1 MSTNLS
7 EMAIRSREEAGMI
20 EDSLAKKA
28 QKQLHK
34 AAKEIKLDHNL
45 LKILEQ
51 PMRVLRVSVPIKL
64 DNGRTK
70 VFTGYRCQYNNAK
83 GPTKGGVR
91 YHPDVTEEEVVALAA
106 WMTWK
111 CALLDLPYGGA
122 KGGIICDPRK
132 LSESELE
139 RMTRRYTSEIMPILG
154 PHIDIPAPDVYTT
167 SKTMAW
173 IMDTFSMMK
182 GYTEPSIVTGK
193 PEILGGSKG
202 RKEATGKG
210 VAIITREFFKSQKKN
225 LQGARVAIQ
234 GFGNVGG
241 HAAHF
246 LSQMGAKIVA
256 VSDVSG
262 ALVNPDGLDVPG
274 IIDCVQKHACV
285 IKHPGKQIDRED
297 VLYQEVDV
305 LIPAALENQ
314 IHQKNAHKIKAKVI
328 IEGANG
334 PTTPEAD
341 DILEK
346 KKIPV
351 IPDILA
357 NAGGVVVSHLEW
369 VQALSGLFWEEEQV
383 NAELEKKMMKS
394 CKKVWET
401 SKQKNISLRCAAY
414 VVAIERIAEI
424 YSYRGMFP

>member
-1 MSTNLS
+1 
-7 EMAIRSREEAGMI
+7 MI
-20 EDSLAKKA
+20 EESLARKA
-28 QKQLHK
+28 RKQLYK
-34 AAKEIKLDHNL
+34 AAKEINL
-45 LKILEQ
+45 ESDILKILAH
-51 PMRVLRVSVPIKL
+51 PMRVLKVSLPIIM
-64 DNGRTK
+64 DNGRINI
-70 VFTGYRCQYNNAK
+70 FTGFRCQYSDAR

-91 YHPDVTEEEVVALAA
+91 YHPNLSEDEVVALAA

-122 KGGIICDPRK
+122 KGGIICDPK
-132 LSESELE
+132 TLSDKELE
-139 RMTRRYTSEIMPILG
+139 KLTRRYTTEIMPILG

-173 IMDTFSMMK
+173 IMDTFSTFK

-202 RKEATGKG
+202 RKEATGRG
-210 VAIITREFFKSQKKN
+210 VAIITREFFKAKKKS
-225 LQGARVAIQ
+225 LKGAKIAVQ

-241 HAAHF
+241 HTALF

-262 ALVNPDGLDVPG
+262 ALVNPEGLDVPG
-274 IIDCVQKHACV
+274 LIECVEKHACV
-285 IKHPGKQIDRED
+285 IKHPGEQIDRESL
-297 VLYQEVDV
+297 LYQDVDV

-314 IHQKNAHKIKAKVI
+314 IHRSNAEKIKAKI
-328 IEGANG
+328 IVEGANG

-341 DILEK
+341 EILEK
-346 KKIPV
+346 RKIPV

-369 VQALSGLFWEEEQV
+369 VQALGGLYWEEEPV
-383 NAELEKKMMKS
+383 NAELERKLVKAFKQ
-394 CKKVWET
+394 VWEIMT
-401 SKQKNISLRCAAY
+401 RRKVSVRCAAY
-414 VVAIERIAEI
+414 ISAIEKMAQVHR
-424 YSYRGMFP
+424 YRGVFP

>member
-1 MSTNLS
+1 
-7 EMAIRSREEAGMI
+7 MI

-28 QKQLHK
+28 RKQLYK
-34 AAKEIKLDHNL
+34 AAREIKLDSDL
-45 LKILEQ
+45 LKILEH

-64 DNGRTK
+64 DNGKTK
-70 VFTGYRCQYNNAK
+70 VFTGFRCQYNNSK

-91 YHPDVTEEEVVALAA
+91 YHPDVTEEEMVALAA

-122 KGGIICDPRK
+122 KGGVICDPKK

-167 SKTMAW
+167 SRTMAW

-210 VAIITREFFKSQKKN
+210 VAIITREFFKAQKKS
-225 LQGARVAIQ
+225 LKGTRIAIQ

-262 ALVNPDGLDVPG
+262 ALIRQDGLDVPG
-274 IIDCVQKHACV
+274 LIECVEKHACV
-285 IKHPGKQIDRED
+285 IKHPGKQIDREE
-297 VLYQEVDV
+297 VLYQDVDI

-314 IHQKNAHKIKAKVI
+314 IHQKNAHKIKAKLIV
-328 IEGANG
+328 EGANG

-341 DILEK
+341 EILEK
-346 KKIPV
+346 NKISV

-369 VQALSGLFWEEEQV
+369 VQALSGLFWEEDQV
-383 NAELEKKMMKS
+383 NAELERKMVKS
-394 CKKVWET
+394 FAEVWKRNKT
-401 SKQKNISLRCAAY
+401 KNITLRCAAY
-414 VVAIERIAEI
+414 IVAIERIAEV
-424 YSYRGMFP
+424 YRYRGLFP

>member
-1 MSTNLS
+1 
-7 EMAIRSREEAGMI
+7 MI

-28 QKQLHK
+28 QKQLYK
-34 AAKEIKLDHNL
+34 AAKEINLDKNL

-51 PMRVLRVSVPIKL
+51 PMRILRVSVPIKL

-70 VFTGYRCQYNNAK
+70 VFTGFRCQYNNAK

-91 YHPDVTEEEVVALAA
+91 YHPEVTEEEIVALAA

-122 KGGIICDPRK
+122 KGGIICDPTK
-132 LSESELE
+132 LSEGERE

-210 VAIITREFFKSQKKN
+210 VAIIAREYFKAMKKN
-225 LQGARVAIQ
+225 LKGARVAIQ

-241 HAAHF
+241 HAALF
-246 LSQMGAKIVA
+246 LSQMGANITV

-274 IIDCVQKHACV
+274 LLDCVQKHACV
-285 IKHPGKQIDRED
+285 IKHPGKQIDREQ
-297 VLYQEVDV
+297 VLYQDVDI

-314 IHQKNAHKIKAKVI
+314 IHRKNAHKIKANVI
-328 IEGANG
+328 LEGANG

-341 DILEK
+341 DILDGR
-346 KKIPV
+346 KIPI

-369 VQALSGLFWEEEQV
+369 VQALSGLFWEEDQV
-383 NAELEKKMMKS
+383 NAELERKMVRSFQDVWKRSSQKK
-394 CKKVWET
+394 
-401 SKQKNISLRCAAY
+401 ISLRCAAY
-414 VVAIERIAEI
+414 SVAIERIAEV
-424 YSYRGMFP
+424 YSYRGLFP

>member
-1 MSTNLS
+1 
-7 EMAIRSREEAGMI
+7 MI
-20 EDSLAKKA
+20 EDSLTKKAKK
-28 QKQLHK
+28 QLYK
-34 AAKEIKLDHNL
+34 AAREIKLDSNL
-45 LKILEQ
+45 LKVLER
-51 PMRVLRVSVPIKL
+51 PKRVLKISIPIKL
-64 DNGRTK
+64 DNGKTK
-70 VFTGYRCQYNNAK
+70 VFIGFRCQYNDAK

-91 YHPDVTEEEVVALAA
+91 YHPDVSEDEVVALAA
-106 WMTWK
+106 LMTWK

-139 RMTRRYTSEIMPILG
+139 RLTRRYTTEIMPILG

-173 IMDTFSMMK
+173 IMDTFSMFK

-202 RKEATGKG
+202 RKEATGRG
-210 VAIITREFFKSQKKN
+210 VAIITREFFKAQKKS
-225 LQGARVAIQ
+225 LKGAKIAVQ

-241 HAAHF
+241 HAALF

-256 VSDVSG
+256 ASDVSG
-262 ALVNPDGLDVPG
+262 CLVNPDGLDVPG
-274 IIDCVQKHACV
+274 LINCVEKHACV
-285 IKHPGKQIDRED
+285 IKHPGKQIDREELLFQD
-297 VLYQEVDV
+297 VDV

-314 IHQKNAHKIKAKVI
+314 IHRKNAHKIKARI
-328 IEGANG
+328 IVEGANG

-341 DILEK
+341 EILEK
-346 KKIPV
+346 KGVRV

-369 VQALSGLFWEEEQV
+369 VQALSGLYWEEKEI
-383 NAELEKKMMKS
+383 NAELEKKMTKAFQDVWEKTIK
-394 CKKVWET
+394 KKV
-401 SKQKNISLRCAAY
+401 SLRCAAY
-414 VVAIERIAEI
+414 VVAIERIAEV
-424 YSYRGMFP
+424 YHYRGLFP

>member
-1 MSTNLS
+1 
-7 EMAIRSREEAGMI
+7 MI
-20 EDSLAKKA
+20 EDSLARKA
-28 QKQLHK
+28 QKQLYK
-34 AAKEIKLDHNL
+34 AAKEIKLDSNL
-45 LKILEQ
+45 LKVLEL
-51 PMRVLRVSVPIKL
+51 PMRVLRVSVPIRL

-70 VFTGYRCQYNNAK
+70 VFTGFRCQYNNAK

-91 YHPDVTEEEVVALAA
+91 YHPDVSEEEIVALAA

-122 KGGIICDPRK
+122 KGGIICDPTK

-182 GYTEPSIVTGK
+182 GYTEPRIVTGK

-210 VAIITREFFKSQKKN
+210 VAIITREFFKAQKKS
-225 LQGARVAIQ
+225 LKGTRIAIQ

-241 HAAHF
+241 YAAHF
-246 LSQMGAKIVA
+246 LSRMGAKIVA

-262 ALVNPDGLDVPG
+262 AIVNPAGLDVQG
-274 IIDCVQKHACV
+274 LIDCVEKHACI

-297 VLYQEVDV
+297 VLYHDADI

-328 IEGANG
+328 VEGANG

-341 DILEK
+341 EILEK
-346 KKIPV
+346 KKVSV

-369 VQALSGLFWEEEQV
+369 AQALSGLFWEEEQV
-383 NAELEKKMMKS
+383 NAELERKMVKSFREVWQARSKKD
-394 CKKVWET
+394 
-401 SKQKNISLRCAAY
+401 ISLRCAAY
-414 VVAIERIAEI
+414 IVAIERIAEV
-424 YSYRGMFP
+424 YRYRGMFP

>member
-1 MSTNLS
+1 MLRLFLKGG
-7 EMAIRSREEAGMI
+7 AMI
-20 EDSLAKKA
+20 EDSLTKKAKK
-28 QKQLHK
+28 QLYK
-34 AAKEIKLDHNL
+34 AAREIKLDSNL
-45 LKILEQ
+45 LKILEK
-51 PMRVLRVSVPIKL
+51 PKRILKVSIPIKL
-64 DNGRTK
+64 DNGKIK
-70 VFTGYRCQYNNAK
+70 VFIGFRCQYNDAK

-91 YHPDVTEEEVVALAA
+91 YHPDVSEDEVVALAA

-111 CALLDLPYGGA
+111 CSLLDLPYGGA
-122 KGGIICDPRK
+122 KGGIICDSVK

-139 RMTRRYTSEIMPILG
+139 RLTRRYTTEIMPVLG

-202 RKEATGKG
+202 RKEATGRG
-210 VAIITREFFKSQKKN
+210 VAIITREFFKAKKKS
-225 LQGARVAIQ
+225 LKGARIAVQ

-241 HAAHF
+241 HTALF
-246 LSQMGAKIVA
+246 LSRMGAKIVA
-256 VSDVSG
+256 ASDVSG
-262 ALVNPDGLDVPG
+262 ALVNPDGLDIPG
-274 IIDCVQKHACV
+274 LLDCVEEHACI
-285 IKHPGKQIDRED
+285 IKHQEKQIDLEELLFQD
-297 VLYQEVDV
+297 VDV

-314 IHQKNAHKIKAKVI
+314 IHRKNAQKIKAKVV

-341 DILEK
+341 EILEK
-346 KKIPV
+346 RKIHV

-369 VQALSGLFWEEEQV
+369 VQALSGLSWEEQQV
-383 NAELEKKMMKS
+383 NKELEKKMVKAF
-394 CKKVWET
+394 KEVREVADRRKV
-401 SKQKNISLRCAAY
+401 SFRCAAY
-414 VVAIERIAEI
+414 LIALERIAEV
-424 YSYRGMFP
+424 YHYRGIFP